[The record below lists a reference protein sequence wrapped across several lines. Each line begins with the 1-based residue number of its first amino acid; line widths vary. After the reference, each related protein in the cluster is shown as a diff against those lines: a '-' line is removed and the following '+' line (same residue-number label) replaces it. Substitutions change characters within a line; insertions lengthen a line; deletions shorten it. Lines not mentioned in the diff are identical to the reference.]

1 MNAEDIRNVT
11 FDKVMRGYRP
21 EEVDAYLDQV
31 AAELERLQ
39 TEKADAEKKMYILAE
54 KVDQYRNDEETLKTA
69 LLNAQ
74 RMGESVIHEARQKA
88 ETIIYDA
95 TSKASQA
102 REEAVEK
109 VAEEEMLLARLKAE
123 VAHFKGEV
131 LNLYKQHIESL
142 SMIPG
147 AEEKKKKAPEAAEE
161 VIGSAVAKTHKHY
174 PDVEVCVSVPEELMM
189 VPMDPLLIEQVL
201 VNLINN
207 AIKYTPEHS
216 RIELF
221 AAPEGKFVRICVT
234 DDGPGIPEESRDK
247 LFDMFYTL
255 GKTRSDGRRGLGLG
269 LALCR
274 SIVAAHGGVINVQ
287 NAAPHGACFRFTLPR
302 TEVTLYE

>member
-131 LNLYKQHIESL
+131 RPGIVHRIDKDTSGLLVVAKDNETHLSL
-142 SMIPG
+142 SQQFAVHSIARVYHTVVYGGFAADDGFVEGNIGRHPVDRKRMAVVPKG
-147 AEEKKKKAPEAAEE
+147 GKAAYTAYHVEERFPAFTHLSVRLRTGRTHQIRVHLASIGHPVAGDAVYGPRK
-161 VIGSAVAKTHKHY
+161 VITQLEGQCLHAKTLGFIHPATGAY
-174 PDVEVCVSVPEELMM
+174 VEFDSPLPEYFTAF
-189 VPMDPLLIEQVL
+189 I
-201 VNLINN
+201 
-207 AIKYTPEHS
+207 
-216 RIELF
+216 
-221 AAPEGKFVRICVT
+221 
-234 DDGPGIPEESRDK
+234 
-247 LFDMFYTL
+247 
-255 GKTRSDGRRGLGLG
+255 GRL
-269 LALCR
+269 
-274 SIVAAHGGVINVQ
+274 Q
-287 NAAPHGACFRFTLPR
+287 K
-302 TEVTLYE
+302 EM

>member
-31 AAELERLQ
+31 AAEMERLRADK
-39 TEKADAEKKMYILAE
+39 EDAEKKMYILAE

-123 VAHFKGEV
+123 VAHFKSEV

-147 AEEKKKKAPEAAEE
+147 AEDKSKKEAQHQEPEAQPEAAQEASQE
-161 VIGSAVAKTHKHY
+161 
-174 PDVEVCVSVPEELMM
+174 
-189 VPMDPLLIEQVL
+189 
-201 VNLINN
+201 
-207 AIKYTPEHS
+207 
-216 RIELF
+216 
-221 AAPEGKFVRICVT
+221 AAPAQ
-234 DDGPGIPEESRDK
+234 PEESAAQQPEEAQQPAQDAETGEYQN
-247 LFDMFYTL
+247 LSFD
-255 GKTRSDGRRGLGLG
+255 D
-269 LALCR
+269 
-274 SIVAAHGGVINVQ
+274 
-287 NAAPHGACFRFTLPR
+287 
-302 TEVTLYE
+302 

>member
-21 EEVDAYLDQV
+21 EEVDAYLDQA

-54 KVDQYRNDEETLKTA
+54 KVEQYRNVEETLKTA

-102 REEAVEK
+102 REEAVEM
-109 VAEEEMLLARLKAE
+109 VAEDEMLLARLKAE

-147 AEEKKKKAPEAAEE
+147 AEEKKKKAPEAPEAEE
-161 VIGSAVAKTHKHY
+161 QSEPAAQEAPKA
-174 PDVEVCVSVPEELMM
+174 EEQ
-189 VPMDPLLIEQVL
+189 PAANPAEPGQEASFEEYQDITIE
-201 VNLINN
+201 
-207 AIKYTPEHS
+207 
-216 RIELF
+216 
-221 AAPEGKFVRICVT
+221 
-234 DDGPGIPEESRDK
+234 D
-247 LFDMFYTL
+247 
-255 GKTRSDGRRGLGLG
+255 
-269 LALCR
+269 
-274 SIVAAHGGVINVQ
+274 
-287 NAAPHGACFRFTLPR
+287 
-302 TEVTLYE
+302 

>member
-39 TEKADAEKKMYILAE
+39 RKKRMRRKKLYILAE

-147 AEEKKKKAPEAAEE
+147 RGRKKRKRRRRRPRLKNSP
-161 VIGSAVAKTHKHY
+161 SLPRRKRRRKSLRRRRSL
-174 PDVEVCVSVPEELMM
+174 PQPR
-189 VPMDPLLIEQVL
+189 P
-201 VNLINN
+201 N
-207 AIKYTPEHS
+207 
-216 RIELF
+216 
-221 AAPEGKFVRICVT
+221 
-234 DDGPGIPEESRDK
+234 RDRR
-247 LFDMFYTL
+247 L
-255 GKTRSDGRRGLGLG
+255 RS
-269 LALCR
+269 R
-274 SIVAAHGGVINVQ
+274 SI
-287 NAAPHGACFRFTLPR
+287 RTLLLR
-302 TEVTLYE
+302 TN

>member
-21 EEVDAYLDQV
+21 EEVDAYLDQA

-54 KVDQYRNDEETLKTA
+54 KVEQYRNDEETLKTA

-147 AEEKKKKAPEAAEE
+147 AEEKKKKAPEVEEQPEPAAQETPKAEE
-161 VIGSAVAKTHKHY
+161 QPAANPAEPGQEASF
-174 PDVEVCVSVPEELMM
+174 EEYQ
-189 VPMDPLLIEQVL
+189 DITFE
-201 VNLINN
+201 N
-207 AIKYTPEHS
+207 
-216 RIELF
+216 
-221 AAPEGKFVRICVT
+221 
-234 DDGPGIPEESRDK
+234 
-247 LFDMFYTL
+247 
-255 GKTRSDGRRGLGLG
+255 
-269 LALCR
+269 
-274 SIVAAHGGVINVQ
+274 
-287 NAAPHGACFRFTLPR
+287 
-302 TEVTLYE
+302 

>member
-109 VAEEEMLLARLKAE
+109 VAEEEMLLAPLKAE

-147 AEEKKKKAPEAAEE
+147 AEEKK
-161 VIGSAVAKTHKHY
+161 
-174 PDVEVCVSVPEELMM
+174 
-189 VPMDPLLIEQVL
+189 
-201 VNLINN
+201 
-207 AIKYTPEHS
+207 
-216 RIELF
+216 
-221 AAPEGKFVRICVT
+221 
-234 DDGPGIPEESRDK
+234 
-247 LFDMFYTL
+247 
-255 GKTRSDGRRGLGLG
+255 
-269 LALCR
+269 
-274 SIVAAHGGVINVQ
+274 
-287 NAAPHGACFRFTLPR
+287 
-302 TEVTLYE
+302 

>member
-21 EEVDAYLDQV
+21 EEVDAYLDQA

-54 KVDQYRNDEETLKTA
+54 KVEQYRNDEETLKTA

-147 AEEKKKKAPEAAEE
+147 AEEKKKKAPEAPEAEAQSEPAAQEAPKAEE
-161 VIGSAVAKTHKHY
+161 QPAANPAEPGQEASF
-174 PDVEVCVSVPEELMM
+174 EEYQ
-189 VPMDPLLIEQVL
+189 DITFE
-201 VNLINN
+201 
-207 AIKYTPEHS
+207 
-216 RIELF
+216 
-221 AAPEGKFVRICVT
+221 
-234 DDGPGIPEESRDK
+234 D
-247 LFDMFYTL
+247 
-255 GKTRSDGRRGLGLG
+255 
-269 LALCR
+269 
-274 SIVAAHGGVINVQ
+274 
-287 NAAPHGACFRFTLPR
+287 
-302 TEVTLYE
+302 